1 MRRGISGER
10 EFIHILDRLGFA
22 VLRAPS
28 SGAGTKLDRPDI
40 IAGRKGLH
48 LAIEVK
54 STRKETLYIEK
65 ESVNQLVRFSIKFGA
80 DPIVAIKFMRKGWFL
95 LEPKHLTKKN
105 KTFKVSL
112 DDAKKRGTKLESFL
126 RSD

>member
-10 EFIHILDRLGFA
+10 EIIHILDSLGFA

-40 IAGRKGLH
+40 IAGKKGLH

-95 LEPKHLTKKN
+95 LEPKNLTQKN
-105 KTFKVSL
+105 KTFKISL
-112 DDAKKRGTKLESFL
+112 EDAKKRGKKPESL
-126 RSD
+126 LVGD